1 MENVCKNQ
9 KIEILYFIMQKESI
23 YYQTSQKSISKANH
37 KAKQSIKQSVIK
49 KMSSYQKAS
58 AKKQFCKVCHDAGKP
73 ENVYTSHFVKDKQ
86 GPDGKVVCPYL
97 LSLTCA
103 YCKKQEGHTAK
114 HCPNLLAKQQ
124 SQPQQAKQ
132 PQQQQQAKQ
141 QSQPQQAKQPQQ
153 QPQAKQQQQAKQSQ
167 VQAKPTLH
175 EHDDGWSRVGK
186 KALVVVLDKKE
197 EPEKKVV
204 VVAVPKK
211 VSLMAAFIEEDEKK
225 DEEKEKSI
233 ILEER
238 KRIQFES
245 EFPSLPV
252 TKKVKLSPPEKVEN
266 KAPEPA
272 VFEYNFSGGSWADYD
287 D

>member
-23 YYQTSQKSISKANH
+23 YYQTSHQSKAINQS
-37 KAKQSIKQSVIK
+37 KAIRYK
-49 KMSSYQKAS
+49 KMSSYKKAS
-58 AKKQFCKVCHDAGKP
+58 AKPYCKVCHDAGKP

-86 GPDGKVVCPYL
+86 GPEGKVACPYL
-97 LSLTCA
+97 LSLTCT
-103 YCKKQEGHTAK
+103 YCKKKEGHTAK
-114 HCPNLLAKQQ
+114 HCPNLLAKHTQA
-124 SQPQQAKQ
+124 QAKQ
-132 PQQQQQAKQ
+132 PQV
-141 QSQPQQAKQPQQ
+141 
-153 QPQAKQQQQAKQSQ
+153 QAKQQQQQQPQVQAKQTQVQAKQTQ

-186 KALVVVLDKKE
+186 KALVVAVLEKKE

-204 VVAVPKK
+204 VATSKK

-225 DEEKEKSI
+225 DEEKEKTR

-252 TKKVKLSPPEKVEN
+252 TKKVKLSPPEKAEN
-266 KAPEPA
+266 KAPEKDENKAPETA

>member
-1 MENVCKNQ
+1 MNSYKKATGGASLSVMK
-9 KIEILYFIMQKESI
+9 
-23 YYQTSQKSISKANH
+23 QTVMKP
-37 KAKQSIKQSVIK
+37 
-49 KMSSYQKAS
+49 
-58 AKKQFCKVCHDAGKP
+58 FCKVCHDAGKP

-86 GPDGKVVCPYL
+86 GPEGKVACPYL
-97 LSLTCA
+97 LSLTCT
-103 YCKKQEGHTAK
+103 YCKKKEGHTAK
-114 HCPNLLAKQQ
+114 HCPNLLAKHTQA
-124 SQPQQAKQ
+124 QAKQ
-132 PQQQQQAKQ
+132 PQV
-141 QSQPQQAKQPQQ
+141 
-153 QPQAKQQQQAKQSQ
+153 QAKQQQQQQPQVQAKQTQ

-186 KALVVVLDKKE
+186 KALVVAVLEKKE

-204 VVAVPKK
+204 VATSKK

-225 DEEKEKSI
+225 DEEKEKSR

-266 KAPEPA
+266 KAPEKVENKAPEPA

>member
-1 MENVCKNQ
+1 
-9 KIEILYFIMQKESI
+9 
-23 YYQTSQKSISKANH
+23 
-37 KAKQSIKQSVIK
+37 
-49 KMSSYQKAS
+49 MSSYKKTS
-58 AKKQFCKVCHDAGKP
+58 AKPYCKVCHDAGKP

-86 GPDGKVVCPYL
+86 GPEGKVACPYL
-97 LSLTCA
+97 LSLTCT
-103 YCKKQEGHTAK
+103 YCKKKEGHTAK
-114 HCPNLLAKQQ
+114 HCPNLRAKQQ
-124 SQPQQAKQ
+124 TQTQALV
-132 PQQQQQAKQ
+132 QAKQ
-141 QSQPQQAKQPQQ
+141 QEQPSQDKQ
-153 QPQAKQQQQAKQSQ
+153 
-167 VQAKPTLH
+167 TLH
-175 EHDDGWSRVGK
+175 EDDGWSRVGK
-186 KALVVVLDKKE
+186 KALVVVLATKE

-204 VVAVPKK
+204 VVVPKK

-225 DEEKEKSI
+225 DEEKEKSR

-266 KAPEPA
+266 KAPEKVENKAPEPA